1 MGEYSRLV
9 SCPACGGKV
18 VIYTETWLGE
28 SKSKA
33 SIEAIQKLAL
43 DNCAKCKEVD
53 NDTVKI

>member
-28 SKSKA
+28 SKA
-33 SIEAIQKLAL
+33 RANVEAIQKMAL
-43 DNCAKCKEVD
+43 ENCAKCKEV
-53 NDTVKI
+53 NKNE